1 MEIFENRIFF
11 WKYLYVTILL
21 IIPLFVYG
29 QKNVII
35 TNLSTDFLINPD
47 RVLKDGYPIN
57 IKLEEAVKEPKNYQI
72 IGIVK
77 KIGSGQ
83 KILIFSDKK
92 IYYQLDNRINEL

>member
-1 MEIFENRIFF
+1 MEIPFI
-11 WKYLYVTILL
+11 TILL

-57 IKLEEAVKEPKNYQI
+57 IKLEDAVNEPENYQI
-72 IGIVK
+72 IGIGK
-77 KIGSGQ
+77 KNPAGMANIRKEENIIQKLIG
-83 KILIFSDKK
+83 
-92 IYYQLDNRINEL
+92 

>member
-1 MEIFENRIFF
+1 MEIPLCNHFINNTTF
-11 WKYLYVTILL
+11 YL
-21 IIPLFVYG
+21 YG

-57 IKLEEAVKEPKNYQI
+57 IKLEDAVKEPENYQI

-77 KIGSGQ
+77 KNAGSGNIKKK
-83 KILIFSDKK
+83 KILFRKLIG
-92 IYYQLDNRINEL
+92 